1 MPQPA
6 VWCRAGD
13 NQVVDGAEVAGL
25 KPDDRGC
32 HVVTEFWDR
41 RPGQEAG
48 EQGSAISVLQH
59 HTAPAGRIRGGGQ
72 WLHGGLGHVP
82 RLWPQGDMSCPPAR
96 HPGRNGRHLPDPVM
110 STWCREALRPVL
122 LSGPF
127 ITGSEVAENG
137 DYPVKDSRFPGV
149 PDGLGQGGYRVFAA
163 AMMLTM
169 IRPYSR
175 RSGSGTGGA
184 GNRASCTAG
193 ACGFVTALRRPL
205 VRFAGCA
212 GTGCAVQSR
221 HIYAATGRRQNGTY
235 LRE

>member
-6 VWCRAGD
+6 VWCRAVD

-82 RLWPQGDMSCPPAR
+82 RLWPQGDMSCPSAR
-96 HPGRNGRHLPDPVM
+96 HPGRNGHLPDPVNEYLVQRSSAASSFVPGHSSPGPRSQKTVITRSRTPAFRESRTV
-110 STWCREALRPVL
+110 STRAAIESLPPL
-122 LSGPF
+122 LSRVWTVVADDRESCLS
-127 ITGSEVAENG
+127 TGQA
-137 DYPVKDSRFPGV
+137 
-149 PDGLGQGGYRVFAA
+149 RVLV
-163 AMMLTM
+163 LTCLQHP
-169 IRPYSR
+169 R
-175 RSGSGTGGA
+175 
-184 GNRASCTAG
+184 
-193 ACGFVTALRRPL
+193 
-205 VRFAGCA
+205 
-212 GTGCAVQSR
+212 
-221 HIYAATGRRQNGTY
+221 AATCQAVRQPYDASGPAELAGSHSTTT
-235 LRE
+235 LCD